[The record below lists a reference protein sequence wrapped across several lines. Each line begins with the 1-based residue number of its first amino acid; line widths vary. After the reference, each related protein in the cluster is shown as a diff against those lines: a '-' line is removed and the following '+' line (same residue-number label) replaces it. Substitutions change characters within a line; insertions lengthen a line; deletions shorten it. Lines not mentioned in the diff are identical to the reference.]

1 MLALADTG
9 ADEIDRKLLSQDIDA
24 LNPRIESESPIAD
37 DRIAK
42 AAKQLKRP
50 PQAIR
55 ERYERS
61 AKQFGL
67 KLE

>member
-1 MLALADTG
+1 VLALADTC
-9 ADEIDRKLLSQDIDA
+9 ADEIDRELHSQNLDA
-24 LNPRIESESPIAD
+24 LIPWLGPESPIAD

-50 PQAIR
+50 PQEIR
-55 ERYERS
+55 ERYERL

>member
-1 MLALADTG
+1 MLALADTC
-9 ADEIDRKLLSQDIDA
+9 ADGIGRKLLSQDIDA
-24 LNPRIESESPIAD
+24 LNPRLEPKSPIAD

-42 AAKQLKRP
+42 AANQLKRP

-55 ERYERS
+55 ERYERL
-61 AKQFGL
+61 AKQFDR